1 MVKASFA
8 GAADCSHENFSF
20 MAAEWCSYYE
30 RQVLAV
36 LSVFVSAISFVGWLV
51 WLVLFGAF

>member
-1 MVKASFA
+1 MVESSFV
-8 GAADCSHENFSF
+8 GAADCSHENFSLVV
-20 MAAEWCSYYE
+20 EWCSYYE

-36 LSVFVSAISFVGWLV
+36 LSVFVDAISFAGWLV